1 MDLSQRRNG
10 KRVFFSEA
18 SFKNISDI
26 LSELLSKSRARV
38 VLFAE
43 LNGYSVM
50 HYGDLGNIE
59 LSNMTA
65 LAAANFSATS
75 EIARLIGE
83 PDLFNFIYQEG
94 QNQNAYLCRVSDG
107 YLLAI
112 IFDAGVALG
121 MIRVYAN
128 RAVEKLNTL
137 IGSLTTGEA
146 DTAEIIDM
154 EFRTL
159 LGQQMDKAFEL

>member
-1 MDLSQRRNG
+1 M
-10 KRVFFSEA
+10 FFSEA

-43 LNGYSVM
+43 MNGYPVL

-59 LSNMTA
+59 LSNITA
-65 LAAANFSATS
+65 LAAANFMATT
-75 EIARLIGE
+75 EIAKIIGE
-83 PDLFNFIYQEG
+83 PDIFNFIYQEG
-94 QNQNAYLCRVSDG
+94 QHQNAYLCRVSEG

-112 IFDAGVALG
+112 VFDAGVALG
-121 MIRVYAN
+121 MIRIYAN
-128 RAVEKLNTL
+128 RAVERLNAL
-137 IGSLTTGEA
+137 IGSLSAGEA
-146 DTAEIIDM
+146 EAAEIIDM

-159 LGQQMDKAFEL
+159 LGQEMNKAFEL